1 MRYLHRP
8 FEALTFEPAL
18 VEPPLSEKDRSDVR
32 RFFEGERRSNRA
44 LFDGP
49 ILTCVRADIDD
60 ERALFTLA
68 SSTYAPYAWA
78 RRNGVA
84 RPGLY
89 AVGTN
94 VMVFE
99 RSCRCWALFARGDA
113 VLFDRARL
121 AMIGGVATPPEFWDV
136 DLAWH
141 LRVETAREL
150 DEEVAFPA
158 RFDPAA
164 LDFVG
169 AYLDE
174 PTLKLELLFCANVDR
189 CSLAG
194 QENSAI
200 VRVPSSDLAR
210 FFAENEA
217 LFEASSAVHLSHVA
231 GSLMAYSD
239 DR

>member
-8 FEALTFEPAL
+8 FEALTFEPSIAA
-18 VEPPLSEKDRSDVR
+18 PPLSEKDRSDVR
-32 RFFEGERRSNRA
+32 RFFDGERRSNRA

-49 ILTCVRADIDD
+49 ILTCVRAEIDD
-60 ERALFTLA
+60 ERALLVLA

-94 VMVFE
+94 VLVFE
-99 RSCRCWALFARGDA
+99 RSTRSWALFARSDA

-121 AMIGGVATPPEFWDV
+121 AMIGGVAAPPEFWDG

-141 LRVETAREL
+141 LRVESAREL
-150 DEEVAFPA
+150 DEELTLPA

-164 LDFVG
+164 LEFVG
-169 AYLDE
+169 ASLDE
-174 PTLKLELLFCANVDR
+174 PTLKLELLFCATVDR
-189 CSLAG
+189 CALAG
-194 QENSAI
+194 PENAAI
-200 VRVPSSDLAR
+200 VRVPPRELAR
-210 FFAENEA
+210 FFAEHEA
-217 LFEASSAVHLSHVA
+217 RFETSSAVHLAHVA
-231 GSLMAYSD
+231 ASLEAYCC